1 MAQPIPIVADPI
13 SSDGSEESW
22 ILLDEMDEAMREEFN
37 GALNLNE
44 TKNDEITGPATSEVA
59 LVEEASS
66 PEIEMVIENDGS
78 GNDDVDSH
86 PILTNE
92 EPSVDY
98 PSNIETMSS
107 AEAISACPSNDDDD
121 DDIINDAE
129 RIRRLDDDLYVFF
142 FNSLISIFCVALQLS
157 QIVRMQLK

>member
-1 MAQPIPIVADPI
+1 MSQPIPIVADPI

-37 GALNLNE
+37 GASNLSE
-44 TKNDEITGPATSEVA
+44 MKNDEITATSSVA
-59 LVEEASS
+59 AIVEESSS
-66 PEIEMVIENDGS
+66 PEIEMVTEND
-78 GNDDVDSH
+78 DDDDDGAV
-86 PILTNE
+86 LANE

-121 DDIINDAE
+121 DDINDTEHLRRFDIN
-129 RIRRLDDDLYVFF
+129 LYFLV
-142 FNSLISIFCVALQLS
+142 
-157 QIVRMQLK
+157 